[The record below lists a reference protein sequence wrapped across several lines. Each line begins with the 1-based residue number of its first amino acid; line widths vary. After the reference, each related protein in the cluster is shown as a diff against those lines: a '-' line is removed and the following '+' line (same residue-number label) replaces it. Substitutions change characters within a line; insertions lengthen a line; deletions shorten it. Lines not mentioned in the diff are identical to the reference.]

1 MAKKAE
7 VVKVEKVQPYPIATL
22 VSRVEAAGNHP
33 PIDGETI
40 RVEDFGVLFKT
51 KARFFK
57 LGDYYM
63 VNFEIP
69 VLKIQ
74 VIEEVRVVKTKES
87 YETLVP
93 GTAQEKVVTV
103 EFHFKGLSEES
114 KKAIRNFTFRIGQKR
129 AA

>member
-1 MAKKAE
+1 MAKPKE
-7 VVKVEKVQPYPIATL
+7 SVKIEKVQPYPIATI
-22 VSRVEAAGNHP
+22 VSRVEITANQPAIEG
-33 PIDGETI
+33 DTI

-69 VLKIQ
+69 VLKTQ
-74 VIEEVRVVKTKES
+74 VVEEVRVVKTKES

-93 GTAQEKVVTV
+93 GTPQEKVVTV